1 MPDSFHCELE
11 AFFEKQLERTN
22 YWLSFAEA
30 KNAALIAFNV
40 ASIVF
45 IAEFQKNFRM
55 FSTVIMILF
64 AVSCIICLISF
75 FPKAYN
81 RPKTL
86 KTNEQNDNLIFW
98 NDIAMIKDEV
108 RYIELVIDR
117 YFPGKNLNGE
127 SNKLCYDLASEIVI
141 NSRIARS
148 KYNCFKKALKV
159 DMASFLFCI
168 LLFVAA

>member
-40 ASIVF
+40 AAIAF
-45 IAEFQKNFRM
+45 IAEFQKNFPM

-64 AVSCIICLISF
+64 VVSCIICLVSF

-81 RPKTL
+81 RPKML
-86 KTNEQNDNLIFW
+86 KTNEQSDNLVFW
-98 NDIAMIKDEV
+98 NDIAMIKDEE

-117 YFPGKNLNGE
+117 YFSGKNLNRE
-127 SNKLCYDLASEIVI
+127 PNKLCYDLASEIVI

-148 KYNCFKKALKV
+148 KYNCFKNALKV
-159 DMASFLFCI
+159 DVISFLLCI